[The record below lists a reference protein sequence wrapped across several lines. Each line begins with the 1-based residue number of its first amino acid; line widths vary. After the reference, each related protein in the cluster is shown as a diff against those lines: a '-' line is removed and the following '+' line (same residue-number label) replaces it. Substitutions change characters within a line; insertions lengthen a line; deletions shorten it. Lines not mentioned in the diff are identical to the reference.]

1 MYAMKELTL
10 NGRTYLSTKRAAEIT
25 GYTTDYVGQLARQ
38 GKVDAQLVGRNWYIS
53 EEAIK
58 KHKFGEV
65 SVTVKRE
72 EEEVA
77 APQLEVLVS
86 ATDDVLEVE
95 EKEESLIK
103 EDVAEEEMSS
113 ENSLTEMQSAWQEWY
128 KAQRSVPTEE
138 EEVFLSEDDIE
149 EEKIS
154 EEVSVPITKMESPK
168 ITRLNSEPSSPV
180 EVVEVEHE
188 EERVP
193 MPSPMQGRSLPAK
206 RSWTGTGLVAAGF
219 VAILFVGVITVST
232 TYVLTKNTDTPVA
245 AAFQSLE
252 DYLLGIKRID

>member
-1 MYAMKELTL
+1 MKELTL

-58 KHKFGEV
+58 KHKFGEA
-65 SVTVKRE
+65 SVVIKRE
-72 EEEVA
+72 EEEVS

-86 ATDDVLEVE
+86 ATDDVLEVD
-95 EKEESLIK
+95 EKEEVPV
-103 EDVAEEEMSS
+103 EENVAEEKVSS

-138 EEVFLSEDDIE
+138 EEVFLSKNDIE
-149 EEKIS
+149 EEKAS

-168 ITRLNSEPSSPV
+168 ITRINNDVSAPT
-180 EVVEVEHE
+180 EVVEVKHE
-188 EERVP
+188 EERAP
-193 MPSPMQGRSLPAK
+193 MPSPVQVRDLPAK
-206 RSWTGTGLVAAGF
+206 RSWTGTGLVAAAL

-252 DYLLGIKRID
+252 DYLLGIKRIE